1 MNNNTY
7 FSNRFISFDGVSLV
21 DDSADRDIVI
31 LSGNYGYEIYGTI
44 LVANGIYYYDVP
56 NKNTRIFIE
65 IFKPSNATPG
75 ARIISI
81 TGGEG
86 FIVGDTI
93 EFLRNEV
100 VRQDTGVKGWSKDI
114 SSGNLILQVVSV
126 SASNFTTYNV
136 NFYLEN
142 ILYNNSKYFNSSC
155 FTKCKI
161 FHIDLFRKYL
171 QNDNVILSFTPQIIQ
186 SIEIFVDKTLD
197 EIEDFEFCLNLE
209 KNNIYL
215 E

>member
-1 MNNNTY
+1 M
-7 FSNRFISFDGVSLV
+7 
-21 DDSADRDIVI
+21 
-31 LSGNYGYEIYGTI
+31 
-44 LVANGIYYYDVP
+44 
-56 NKNTRIFIE
+56 
-65 IFKPSNATPG
+65 
-75 ARIISI
+75 
-81 TGGEG
+81 
-86 FIVGDTI
+86 GDTI

-126 SASNFTTYNV
+126 STSNFTTYNV

-171 QNDNVILSFTPQIIQ
+171 QNDNVILSLTPQIIQ